1 MECNAITLQRNNLRK
16 QRMLIPE
23 DNMNTYIRNTDT
35 CSYKINKK
43 KANKKSKSS
52 VAMKHNSQTI

>member
-1 MECNAITLQRNNLRK
+1 MQYSMECNAITLQRNNLRK

-23 DNMNTYIRNTDT
+23 VNMNTYIRNTDT

-43 KANKKSKSS
+43 KQIKKKQ
-52 VAMKHNSQTI
+52 KQRYNET

>member
-1 MECNAITLQRNNLRK
+1 MQYSMECNAITLKRNKLRK

-35 CSYKINKK
+35 CS
-43 KANKKSKSS
+43 
-52 VAMKHNSQTI
+52 

>member
-43 KANKKSKSS
+43 KTNKKKQ
-52 VAMKHNSQTI
+52 KQRYNET